1 MADFTPTWTD
11 WTDPGPFRFW
21 AQKVLPLE
29 YDDSL
34 SYYEVLCKV
43 VSYLNTTITN
53 VAALGGNVEGL
64 RDAYTQLQQFVNDYF
79 DNLDVQQEINAKLDN
94 MAETGALTEL
104 LQPFIDAQIS
114 TDVTSWLERN
124 ITPTSP
130 AVDASLT
137 IEGAAADA
145 KKTGDEISDIR
156 TDLGE
161 HGFFTPT
168 VYTGDLND
176 VKVGWSRYS
185 AASSNKPSDS
195 TGYVLT
201 IQRASDNKQQIAV
214 DESQNLYTRRLTGT
228 TWYSWAQFA
237 KNAVL
242 NDVITN
248 IGSFGYFTPTVYAD
262 NLNDIKVGWSRYS
275 ATASYKPSDNA
286 GYVLTI
292 QRASNAKQQIAVDET
307 QNVYVRL
314 KLLDVWKAWRK
325 IPSEADLAKILENFE
340 NYWNDISDSL
350 ESGVYR
356 SNVAIGAPVNPTRSE
371 SASFV
376 SAIIPCKSDDVF
388 KITGTGGDSARLYA
402 FCDGAYNLI
411 SKSGAYITV
420 TDFEITAPKD
430 GYLIVNI
437 GKDDAELYKQELQI
451 ILPKKYADILDNF
464 TENVTENIK
473 TIAKT
478 GGNWSSDI
486 IPDNGST
493 TEYAAISSYN
503 PTLQELYAAYDALV
517 AAYPNYIT
525 KTDLG
530 LDQSGEYHLY
540 KYSFIPE
547 SITVEGTDIFSIPS
561 MPKILLGSGTHGNGQ
576 DAGDAPEMVVGVY
589 YLFKNICDNWYG
601 NDALTYLRHHVHIE
615 LIPVQN
621 PWGYVNKSRRNSR
634 QVDINS
640 NFPVGWREGTQGTN
654 TYGGTAPL
662 SEAES
667 VIIKN
672 FIEANTDALF
682 YFDLHTTGGTQ
693 TQEHM
698 IYYSMVNN
706 DNLIVTAND
715 TVIYLSDKWNHENI
729 ENLNNTIMH
738 GYVHSGG
745 TGRGEI
751 YQWVN
756 SIDIPACVME
766 AFPNFENSGLDNNS
780 ALVMR
785 MCQEELVTFIIKS
798 IRYFKFNY
806 LAKSN

>member
-1 MADFTPTWTD
+1 MSDVTLKRIMDLETQSEIDNSFYTIVGSPTVNGKKF
-11 WTDPGPFRFW
+11 P
-21 AQKVLPLE
+21 
-29 YDDSL
+29 
-34 SYYEVLCKV
+34 
-43 VSYLNTTITN
+43 
-53 VAALGGNVEGL
+53 LGGLVEE
-64 RDAYTQLQQFVNDYF
+64 V
-79 DNLDVQQEINAKLDN
+79 
-94 MAETGALTEL
+94 
-104 LQPFIDAQIS
+104 
-114 TDVTSWLERN
+114 
-124 ITPTSP
+124 
-130 AVDASLT
+130 
-137 IEGAAADA
+137 
-145 KKTGDEISDIR
+145 
-156 TDLGE
+156 TDLKADIGQY
-161 HGFFTPT
+161 GFFTPT
-168 VYTGDLND
+168 VYTDDLND
-176 VKVGWSRYS
+176 VKVGWSRYG
-185 AASSNKPSDS
+185 AEASNKPSDNV
-195 TGYVLT
+195 GYILT
-201 IQRASDNKQQIAV
+201 IQRATDNKQQIAV

-248 IGSFGYFTPTVYAD
+248 IGTYGYFTPTVYTD
-262 NLNDIKVGWSRYS
+262 DLNDIKVGWSRYS
-275 ATASYKPSDNA
+275 ATASNKPSDKN

-292 QRASNAKQQIAVDET
+292 QRATNAKQQIAVDES

-314 KLLDVWKAWRK
+314 KLLDVWKVWHK
-325 IPSEADLAKILENFE
+325 IPSEADLAEILENFE
-340 NYWNDISDSL
+340 NYWDDISDNL

-356 SNVAIGAPVNPTRSE
+356 SNVAIGTAVDPTRSTN
-371 SASFV
+371 ASFV
-376 SAIIPCKSDDVF
+376 SAIIPCDSGDVF

-402 FCDGAYNLI
+402 FCDSTYNLI
-411 SKSGAYITV
+411 SKSDAYITV
-420 TDFEITAPKD
+420 TDFEITAPND

-451 ILPKKYADILDNF
+451 ILPQKYTNILDNF
-464 TENVTENIK
+464 PESVVESIK
-473 TIAKT
+473 TAAKT

-486 IPDNGST
+486 IPNNGTT
-493 TEYAAISSYN
+493 TEYSAISSYN

-517 AAYPNYIT
+517 SAYPNYIT

-540 KYSFIPE
+540 QYSFVPD
-547 SITVEGTDIFSIPS
+547 SITVEGSEVFSIPP
-561 MPKILLGSGTHGNGQ
+561 MPKILLGGGTHGNGQ
-576 DAGDAPEMVVGVY
+576 DAGDAPEMVVGIY
-589 YLFKNICDNWYG
+589 YLFKNICDNWHG
-601 NDALTYLRHHVHIE
+601 NDALTYLRRHVHIE

-654 TYGGTAPL
+654 TYGGTAPF

-682 YFDLHTTGGTQ
+682 YLDLHTTGGTQ

-698 IYYSMVNN
+698 IYYSMVSN
-706 DNLIVTAND
+706 DNLIVPAND

-729 ENLNNTIMH
+729 ENLNNTVMH

-756 SIDIPACVME
+756 STLDIPACVME

-780 ALVMR
+780 TLVMR
-785 MCQEELVTFIIKS
+785 MCQEELVTFIIKAL
-798 IRYFKFNY
+798 RYFKFNY
-806 LAKSN
+806 LSLQR